1 MVASEIQSIKGDYLI
16 SILEVTMVPAGG
28 CLFASLVL
36 SVVVSAATSYNNI
49 GTYPPAHLNEVG
61 TSEPEPDFGDVIKN
75 VTVALGREAV
85 LSCIVDNLGDYKV
98 GWLRTDTQTIL
109 SLHKKVVTH
118 NTRISVTHSEPRTWN
133 LHIRAVKEED
143 RGCYMCQINTSTMK
157 KTVGC
162 VDVHVPPNIIDEE
175 TSGDILVRDG
185 DSVSLVCTARGYP
198 EPKIL
203 WRREDNEKIM
213 LRQGRGNKSKVDEVE
228 GRFLNLTRVRRKQM
242 GAYRCIAMN
251 EVPPAVMKRIIVN
264 VSFEPTIHVPNQ
276 LVATPLGKDLRLSCH
291 VEAFPKPITFWRINN
306 DIMIINGPKYKV
318 EESSWT
324 YHTNMSLLIR
334 NVEKADIGIYTC
346 VARNSISQAEGQI
359 RTYEIDP
366 PVPATHRP
374 TTDRGPPGGNVFSN
388 ALDHSAKPSGLHKN
402 HVDEEY
408 HQHKMTED
416 TSQISIN
423 KGKRKDL
430 HGLTLDLDS
439 ARNPA
444 HRPALSGAGV
454 RVSATA
460 GLLPLCLLLRVS
472 AHWF

>member
-1 MVASEIQSIKGDYLI
+1 MVASENQSIKGDYLI

-143 RGCYMCQINTSTMK
+143 RGCYMCQINTSVMK

-175 TSGDILVRDG
+175 TSGDIEVRDG

-251 EVPPAVMKRIIVN
+251 EVPPAVMKRILVK

-306 DIMIINGPKYKV
+306 DIMIINGWRSLPGRTTPTCLFSYGTWRRRTSAFTPASRETLLV
-318 EESSWT
+318 RPRGRSAPMRSILRCPPPTAPPLTEVLQVVISSPTPLIIVPSLQVCTKTTWT
-324 YHTNMSLLIR
+324 RNTTNTR
-334 NVEKADIGIYTC
+334 
-346 VARNSISQAEGQI
+346 
-359 RTYEIDP
+359 
-366 PVPATHRP
+366 
-374 TTDRGPPGGNVFSN
+374 
-388 ALDHSAKPSGLHKN
+388 
-402 HVDEEY
+402 
-408 HQHKMTED
+408 
-416 TSQISIN
+416 
-423 KGKRKDL
+423 
-430 HGLTLDLDS
+430 
-439 ARNPA
+439 
-444 HRPALSGAGV
+444 
-454 RVSATA
+454 
-460 GLLPLCLLLRVS
+460 
-472 AHWF
+472 